1 MQYIID
7 TKSNAMFTQII
18 GLTETLKNG
27 EVPVIF
33 QYRNLGENLIKQLH
47 SALVEVKKKLALFDK
62 SYHDDVHVASEFDYG
77 CVVFRQG
84 DLPITCIVQR
94 RDCTLIIGSRQF
106 GNQPIDLNA
115 LIKAIEASG
124 ELN

>member
-18 GLTETLKNG
+18 GLTESFKTG

-33 QYRNLGENLIKQLH
+33 QFRNHGSNVIKHLY
-47 SALVEVKKKLALFDK
+47 SALVEVKKKIALFDK

-84 DLPITCIVQR
+84 DLPITCIIQR
-94 RDCTLIIGSRQF
+94 RDCTLIIGNRQF
-106 GNQPIDLNA
+106 GNQQIDLDS
-115 LIKAIEASG
+115 LINCIEESG